1 MIVKQPVRLLR
12 FLDPLLETPSKSGK
26 TINKEDEQP
35 PPDHGSGE
43 DSLKSFYISRV
54 SITVVLSYNT
64 LMIQEISDLDDHIGI
79 LK

>member
-1 MIVKQPVRLLR
+1 MKEFQGEDPGNGGGAR
-12 FLDPLLETPSKSGK
+12 FA
-26 TINKEDEQP
+26 EQS